1 MTFPA
6 HNGACYLEGEK
17 HHILFR
23 RRSWASPRRNTYS
36 YFPNWGRLHLQASG
50 LLFPSWWL
58 LMSPSCQTAPSFW
71 PPKHTCSLPP
81 KLTCLRVC
89 WGPRVK
95 SLPVCGPHAARPPP
109 QLLHVRCGLDLTCIC
124 WNEKEGTWGVNTWR
138 LQSRG
143 CWEQWVG
150 AGTCKVLLFAFA
162 TQRLPPLQIFCQPR
176 LYWSPVLGQWK

>member
-1 MTFPA
+1 MG
-6 HNGACYLEGEK
+6 HVIWKEK
-17 HHILFR
+17 NITYFSEEDPGLVHAETHIHISPTEVVYIYKHLGCSSLHGD
-23 RRSWASPRRNTYS
+23 SW
-36 YFPNWGRLHLQASG
+36 
-50 LLFPSWWL
+50 
-58 LMSPSCQTAPSFW
+58 MSPSCQTAPSFW

-89 WGPRVK
+89 WGPSVK
-95 SLPVCGPHAARPPP
+95 SFHVCGLYGHRPSPK
-109 QLLHVRCGLDLTCIC
+109 LLQFRCGLDLTCIC

-143 CWEQWVG
+143 CWEQRVG

-176 LYWSPVLGQWK
+176 LYWSPILGQWK